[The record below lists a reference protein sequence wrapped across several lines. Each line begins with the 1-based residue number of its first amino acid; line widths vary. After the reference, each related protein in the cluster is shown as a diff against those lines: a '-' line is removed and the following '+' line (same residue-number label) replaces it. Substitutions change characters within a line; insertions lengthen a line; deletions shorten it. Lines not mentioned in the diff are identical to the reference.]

1 MKYGE
6 GVSEASIKGRGLVG
20 AVNTNARFGVLPDA
34 FLEEVCFALKADR
47 FHPFKRVPSFEVTVT
62 AKAEKESVGA
72 KFDVVAH
79 IVEFIPIN
87 STGRASA
94 TNSISIA
101 TALLMI
107 STIWDSGSRLIS
119 FEYNRHT
126 KSQWSPSSWLISS
139 LLKHR
144 PGIKPRFFSQKIAQ
158 KEPEKKMPS
167 TAANA
172 IMRSAK
178 LAEVASHH
186 LRAHCAL
193 R

>member
-6 GVSEASIKGRGLVG
+6 GVSEASIKGKGLVG
-20 AVNTNARFGVLPDA
+20 AVNANARFGILSDA
-34 FLEEVCFALKADR
+34 FLEEVCFAMKADC
-47 FHPFKRVPSFEVTVT
+47 FHPFERVPSFEVTVT
-62 AKAEKESVGA
+62 AKAEKKLVGA
-72 KFDVVAH
+72 KLDVVAH
-79 IVEFIPIN
+79 HSGVDSN
-87 STGRASA
+87 QS
-94 TNSISIA
+94 NSISIA

-107 STIWDSGSRLIS
+107 STIRDSGSRLIS
-119 FEYNRHT
+119 FEYKRHA

-158 KEPEKKMPS
+158 KEPEKKTPS

-172 IMRSAK
+172 IMSSAK

-186 LRAHCAL
+186 L
-193 R
+193 

>member
-1 MKYGE
+1 M
-6 GVSEASIKGRGLVG
+6 
-20 AVNTNARFGVLPDA
+20 
-34 FLEEVCFALKADR
+34 
-47 FHPFKRVPSFEVTVT
+47 
-62 AKAEKESVGA
+62 
-72 KFDVVAH
+72 
-79 IVEFIPIN
+79 EFILIN
-87 STGRASA
+87 LTGRASA
-94 TNSISIA
+94 KNSISIA

-107 STIWDSGSRLIS
+107 STIRDAGSRLIS
-119 FEYNRHT
+119 FEYSKHA

-178 LAEVASHH
+178 LAELVLHH